1 MSQIKEKLSQDTLD
15 YINNTQSE
23 LSMLI
28 FQVGEISFKIREFK
42 TEIEK
47 FEAIKKETEEKF
59 DLLALK
65 LENSVS
71 DLQKKYPNGE
81 INLADGTIS
90 YES

>member
-59 DLLALK
+59 DNKLLSYI
-65 LENSVS
+65 N
-71 DLQKKYPNGE
+71 KK
-81 INLADGTIS
+81 ICRSITI
-90 YES
+90 

>member
-65 LENSVS
+65 LENS
-71 DLQKKYPNGE
+71 
-81 INLADGTIS
+81 I
-90 YES
+90 